1 MSKRYTGSIRT
12 KVILITL
19 ICTTLILAAVGIF
32 DALQVVDQE
41 RKRLRDLAGVTA
53 ERLAQHLMLPVWDL
67 DKERVDSAL
76 EAEMLE
82 KNLQAIVVYD
92 EDGSTIMSA
101 KERDH
106 NWQVAGSSG
115 SIASSFAQASAE
127 IVSGA
132 QVIGRVDVHVSDH
145 FIQQEVQAQVV
156 LEIVRA
162 LLLNVAI
169 LLVLLL
175 LLGRFLIAPIRRLA
189 EQASDISSGQL
200 NTVIDVKSN
209 DELGLLADSVTRMQK
224 SLIVAFKKIRQAN
237 KLRENQ
243 DS

>member
-1 MSKRYTGSIRT
+1 MSKRYTGSIRS

-19 ICTTLILAAVGIF
+19 ICTTLILAAVGVF

-82 KNLQAIVVYD
+82 KNLQAIVVFD

-115 SIASSFAQASAE
+115 SIASSFALASAE
-127 IVSGA
+127 IVSGS

-145 FIQQEVQAQVV
+145 FIDK
-156 LEIVRA
+156 
-162 LLLNVAI
+162 
-169 LLVLLL
+169 
-175 LLGRFLIAPIRRLA
+175 RFRHR
-189 EQASDISSGQL
+189 SCW
-200 NTVIDVKSN
+200 
-209 DELGLLADSVTRMQK
+209 
-224 SLIVAFKKIRQAN
+224 
-237 KLRENQ
+237 KLYARCF
-243 DS
+243 